1 MLEIFAETSE
11 GYPAEYMMCDQALAD
26 NFYAACREQKLG
38 GNATVWNRYLQ
49 ELNAAGELP
58 SPTKKMPQLSVDQ
71 LEAIRP
77 AAETAWRL
85 LAIDFE
91 QTLLQI
97 LTAPKLAAEFDRLA
111 KVYGDKSVSS
121 QDYRL
126 AAFAI
131 GNEANQIREAATS
144 LAGSLKFEEY
154 PVSDSLFAQADR
166 LPEQTAGVYVL
177 QAKAAAIYVG
187 QSQDVQEHSEILRG
201 IPGWRKLNI
210 DSVGLIIEPNADQ
223 RKLIQAALVQQEH
236 AFLNCRLFMQE
247 SEL

>member
-1 MLEIFAETSE
+1 
-11 GYPAEYMMCDQALAD
+11 MCDQKLAD
-26 NFYAACREQKLG
+26 NFYAGCREQKLG
-38 GNATVWNRYLQ
+38 GNATVWNRFLQ
-49 ELNAAGELP
+49 RLNAAGELP
-58 SPTKKMPQLSVDQ
+58 TPTEKLPQLTADQ

-111 KVYGDKSVSS
+111 KIYGDESVAPR
-121 QDYRL
+121 DYRL

-131 GNEANQIREAATS
+131 GNQANQIREAANS
-144 LAGSLKFEEY
+144 LLSSTAGSIKFEEH
-154 PVSDSLFAQADR
+154 PISDSLFAQSDR

-177 QAKAAAIYVG
+177 RSEDAAVYVG
-187 QSQDVQEHSEILRG
+187 HSRDVRKHCEDLLNKPS
-201 IPGWRKLNI
+201 WAKLNI
-210 DSVGLIIEPNADQ
+210 DSIGLIADPDADQ
-223 RKLIQAALVQQEH
+223 RKLIQVALVQQEH
-236 AFLNCRLFMQE
+236 AFLNCRLLMQD